1 MAHSLISKG
10 LLEIISNRRAENAKR
25 PGKPPFPNFQRHFQE
40 MDADPM
46 VGNDDRLGGVL
57 RRAQIR
63 RLP

>member
-1 MAHSLISKG
+1 MAHSLISTR

-25 PGKPPFPNFQRHFQE
+25 PGKPPFSDFQGHFQE

-46 VGNDDRLGGVL
+46 GENGDRFVDAVMQ
-57 RRAQIR
+57 AQIR